1 MVVRGR
7 VALAAAVGV
16 VLLVAAALG
25 DVLLGA
31 GDIPARTVLDTI
43 LHGPSDGDGQLVADL
58 RLPRAAAGIIAGA
71 AFGLAAVLLQSVT
84 RNRLAD
90 ASTLGLSAGGHLAVT
105 LVAAYGG
112 FLAGA
117 PTIVVAFVGVLV
129 AGLVIGAVGSAAGDG
144 PLRLVLAG
152 MAVGLAFAA
161 ITASIQLI
169 RENETSALFLWG
181 GGTLIQGGWE
191 QVRIGAAV
199 GTAALVVAVLL
210 ARQLD
215 IAALGE
221 QASRALGLRAA
232 RTRVLALLTAAVLVA
247 VGVGVAG
254 PLAFVGLGAAHIA
267 RVARPRT
274 TAALLG
280 LGGLLGAVIV
290 LGADV
295 LARLVLGTDSETPVG
310 VVCALIGAP
319 ALVLVARAGL
329 PGAGAETVAFS
340 GVRPRRRRALLW
352 LPPALAVAAALAG
365 LCLGELPVSVPSAL
379 GAVFGIGDDGLA
391 SLAVELRGP
400 RLGVALVAGACLA
413 ASGTA
418 LQATVRNPL
427 ASPELLG
434 VTGGASVAAL
444 SLLVVWTSA
453 PSGALPF
460 AAFGG
465 GMIALLVVLLGSGR
479 RAAPGRLVLVGIAVT
494 TFCAAIT
501 ALMILHASPAA
512 TAALTFLAGSTYGS
526 DSTDLLIV
534 GLPALVLLPAVLAMT
549 RWMDVLALGD
559 DAAAALGLPLARARV
574 LLLLL
579 GGALAC
585 VAVAGAGA
593 IAFVGLVAPHA
604 ARLIAGGA
612 HRRVLL
618 CAMALGAALLAGADV
633 LGRLAFEP
641 IEVPSGIVVSLIGAP
656 YLAWLMWR
664 ARPAAG

>member
-1 MVVRGR
+1 MTRR
-7 VALAAAVGV
+7 VGVASALALVA
-16 VLLVAAALG
+16 LVAAALA
-25 DVLLGA
+25 DVLQGA
-31 GDIPARTVLDTI
+31 GSIPSSTVIDTI
-43 LHGPSDGDGQLVADL
+43 LHGVQDTDGQLVVDL
-58 RLPRAAAGIIAGA
+58 RLPRAAAGIVAGVA
-71 AFGLAAVLLQSVT
+71 LGLCAVLLQAVT

-90 ASTLGLSAGGHLAVT
+90 PSTLGLSAGGQLAVT

-112 FLAGA
+112 FASGA
-117 PTIVVAFVGVLV
+117 PTIVVAFAGVLV

-152 MAVGLAFAA
+152 MAIGLALSAV
-161 ITASIQLI
+161 TASIQLI
-169 RENETSALFLWG
+169 RENETSGLFLWG

-191 QVRIGAAV
+191 QVRIGAIV
-199 GTAALVVAVLL
+199 GTVAAVAAVLL
-210 ARQLD
+210 ARRLD
-215 IAALGE
+215 VAALGD
-221 QASRALGLRAA
+221 QAARALGLRAV
-232 RTRVLALLTAAVLVA
+232 RTRVLTLLTAAVLVA
-247 VGVGVAG
+247 VAVGVAG

-267 RVARPRT
+267 RYARPRS

-280 LGGLLGAVIV
+280 LSGLVGGVVV

-295 LARLVLGTDSETPVG
+295 LARIVFGADSETPVG
-310 VVCALIGAP
+310 VVCALVGAP
-319 ALVLVARAGL
+319 ALILVARSGL
-329 PGAGAETVAFS
+329 PGAGAETVSLA
-340 GVRPRRRRALLW
+340 GARPRRRRALLW
-352 LPPALAVAAALAG
+352 VPPVLAVAAALAG
-365 LCLGELPVSVPSAL
+365 LCLGELPVSVPGAL
-379 GAVFGIGDDGLA
+379 GAVLGIGDDPLA

-400 RLGVALVAGACLA
+400 RLGVALLAGACLA

-444 SLLVVWTSA
+444 ALLVVWTGA

-460 AAFGG
+460 AAFAG
-465 GMIALLVVLLGSGR
+465 GMVALVVVLAGSGR
-479 RAAPGRLVLVGIAVT
+479 RAAPGRLVLVGVAVT
-494 TFCAAIT
+494 AFCAGVT
-501 ALMILHASPAA
+501 TLMILHASPAA
-512 TAALTFLAGSTYGS
+512 SAALTFLAGSTYGS
-526 DSTDLLIV
+526 DTTDLLIV
-534 GLPALVLLPAVLAMT
+534 GLPALVLLPAVIAMT

-559 DAAAALGLPLARARV
+559 DAAAALGLPLARVRV
-574 LLLLL
+574 VLLLL

-641 IEVPSGIVVSLIGAP
+641 VEVPSGIVVSLIGAP